1 MDFVKILRS
10 FEEFLYEI
18 LTWLLFYPRTL
29 WRVILHPLAMMDYS
43 DREQHDPIE
52 QKYTD
57 ALSPPLF
64 LMLSILLAHMLELMV
79 HQNVNFRDG
88 FRSIF
93 QTDQTF
99 LLLRCVVFGLYPLM
113 FAAAYLRQAGVALD
127 RETLRAPFFAQCYV
141 TAPFALTLSIASLG
155 ARMKDPLLTT
165 GSSVLGACAIVWL
178 LAVQTQWFRKR
189 LGQGGIRAFFTAA
202 ALWTAMAM
210 LISAVGAALIV

>member
-10 FEEFLYEI
+10 FEEFLYEV

-29 WRVILHPLAMMDYS
+29 WRVLVRPLAMMEYS

-79 HQNVNFRDG
+79 HQNVNFREG
-88 FRSIF
+88 FRSVF

-113 FAAAYLRQAGVALD
+113 FATALLRQTGAVLD

-165 GSSVLGACAIVWL
+165 GSSVLGGVAIAWL
-178 LAVQTQWFRKR
+178 LVVQTLWFRKR
-189 LGQGGIRAFFTAA
+189 LGIGAIRAFVTAA
-202 ALWTAMAM
+202 VLWTAMAL
-210 LISAVGAALIV
+210 LISALGAALII